1 MGMNKDLKQ
10 YNDKAESLILEHL
23 NGGNVSNVIKKASTY
38 SVEAGGKRFRPYLV
52 FATLK
57 SFGLDPAAGLSA
69 AAAVEMIH
77 TYSLIHDD
85 LPAMDDDDYRRGL
98 PTNHK
103 VYGEAAAILAG
114 DNLLTESFNILAQ
127 DETLDAD
134 IRIQLVQAI
143 SAAAG
148 QSGMIGG
155 QMLDIDAEGK
165 DITMDELVMIH
176 RHKTGRLISA
186 PIESAA
192 IIAGADDST
201 KTLLLRFAEYLGI
214 LFQIRD
220 DILDVEGDMSKTGK
234 LSGSDARK
242 GKVTYVSTYGLDG
255 AKEQLD
261 LLKVEAEGILKLLSS
276 KLDIGELYSVL
287 QMFAVRE
294 K

>member
-1 MGMNKDLKQ
+1 MNKDLKQ
-10 YNDKAESLILEHL
+10 YIEKSENLILEHL
-23 NGGNVSNVIKKASTY
+23 RGGNISDVIQKSSTY

-52 FATLK
+52 FATLE
-57 SFGLDPAAGLSA
+57 SFGVDPAEGLSA

-85 LPAMDDDDYRRGL
+85 LPAMDDDDYRRGK

-127 DETLDAD
+127 DETLDAG
-134 IRIQLVQAI
+134 IRIRLVQAF

-148 QSGMIGG
+148 QTGMIGG
-155 QMLDIDAEGK
+155 QMLDIEAEGK
-165 DITMDELVMIH
+165 DITMDELVLIH

-192 IIAGADDST
+192 IIAGADDDT
-201 KTLLLRFAEYLGI
+201 KALLLRFAEYLGI

-242 GKVTYVSTYGLDG
+242 GKVTYVSAYGLSG

-261 LLKVEAEGILKLLSS
+261 LLKVEADGILESLSS
-276 KLDIGELYSVL
+276 KLDTRKLYSVL
-287 QMFAVRE
+287 EMFAVRE
-294 K
+294 Q